1 MKRENCG
8 RGECHLK
15 KRKIAVV
22 IVAYTV
28 LLATSIN
35 TYKEQLEHP
44 IMSDVGKLLPTKIK
58 RVENAE
64 DERSLKQ
71 LVQDANVSGEKISI
85 AGMQHSQG
93 GQTYYP
99 NGTMLDMKGYN
110 EILEFD
116 PEKKRIRVQSGV
128 TWNDIQKKI
137 NPYGLAVQV
146 MQSQNIF
153 TVGGSLSVNVHGR
166 DIRHEALIDT
176 VESFRLLMAD
186 GTVRNVNREENADLF
201 PYVIGGYGLFG
212 VILDVTLQLTNDEL
226 YETHTKVLDYKEYSS
241 YFKNKVRRDENIRM
255 HLARISVAPN
265 SFLKE
270 MYVTDYVLA
279 EDQQKLKEYSKLKEE
294 NIIAAPKFL
303 LGLSRYSDWGKGAF
317 WDIQRSYFERTDGKY
332 ETRNNVMRSDSTFME
347 YDNPNLT
354 EVLQEYFVP
363 IDGFA
368 AYIDDL
374 RSVLNEEELNLLN
387 ITIRYVEKNENAVL
401 SYAKDDMFALV
412 LLINQGRSEDEI
424 KKTKVVIQKM
434 IDVTLKHNGSYYL
447 PYYSYPE
454 KEQLKKA
461 YPRIEEFLRKK
472 KEVDPEE
479 RFVNLFYKEYSK

>member
-1 MKRENCG
+1 M
-8 RGECHLK
+8 LK
-15 KRKIAVV
+15 KRTIIIGITAYGLLCMSSVYIYTKQIANPV
-22 IVAYTV
+22 
-28 LLATSIN
+28 
-35 TYKEQLEHP
+35 
-44 IMSDVGKLLPTKIK
+44 MSDVGKLLPTKIK
-58 RVENAE
+58 QVENVE
-64 DERSLKQ
+64 DEQALKK
-71 LVQDANVSGEKISI
+71 LVKDANALGEKISI

-99 NGTMLDMKGYN
+99 NGTVLDMKGYN
-110 EILEFD
+110 KILEFD

-128 TWNDIQKKI
+128 TWDDIQRKV

-186 GTVRNVNREENADLF
+186 GTVKNVSREEHADLF

-212 VILDVTLQLTNDEL
+212 VILDVTLKLTDDEL
-226 YETHTKVLDYKEYSS
+226 YTMQTKTLDYKEYTA
-241 YFKNKVRRDENIRM
+241 YFKEKVKKDENVRM

-279 EDQQKLKEYSKLKEE
+279 ENQNKREEYSKLKEE
-294 NIIAAPKFL
+294 NIIAAPKFF
-303 LGLSRYSDWGKGAF
+303 LGLSRYSDWGKNTF
-317 WDIQRSYFERTDGKY
+317 WDIQRNYTERINGTY

-347 YDNPNLT
+347 YENPNRT

-363 IDGFA
+363 IDHFT

-374 RSVLNEEELNLLN
+374 RNVLNKEELNLLN

-412 LLINQGRSEDEI
+412 LLINQGRSESEI
-424 KKTKVVIQKM
+424 KKTKAVLGKM

-447 PYYSYPE
+447 PYYSYPT
-454 KEQLKKA
+454 KQQLEQA
-461 YPRIEEFLRKK
+461 YPRIEEFLQKK
-472 KEVDPEE
+472 KEIDPQE
-479 RFVNLFYKEYSK
+479 RFVNLFYKEYSE

>member
-1 MKRENCG
+1 M
-8 RGECHLK
+8 
-15 KRKIAVV
+15 
-22 IVAYTV
+22 
-28 LLATSIN
+28 LLTASIH
-35 TYKEQLEHP
+35 TYKKQLNHP
-44 IMSDVGKLLPTKIK
+44 TMSDVGKLLPTKIK
-58 RVENAE
+58 RVESATE
-64 DERSLKQ
+64 EQPLIK
-71 LVQDANVSGEKISI
+71 LVRDAKVSGEKISI

-186 GTVRNVNREENADLF
+186 GTVRNVSREENADLF

-212 VILDVTLQLTNDEL
+212 VILDVTLKLTDDEL
-226 YETHTKVLDYKEYSS
+226 YEMHTKMLDYKEYTS
-241 YFKNKVRRDENIRM
+241 YFKEKVKKDENVRM

-265 SFLKE
+265 SFLRE

-279 EDQQKLKEYSKLKEE
+279 ESQRRLEEYSELKEE

-303 LGLSRYSDWGKGAF
+303 LGLSRYSEWGKNTF
-317 WDIQRSYFERTDGKY
+317 WDIQRSYFERTDGQF
-332 ETRNNVMRSDSTFME
+332 ETRNNVMRSDSAFME
-347 YDNPNLT
+347 YENPNRT

-363 IDGFA
+363 IDSFTE
-368 AYIDDL
+368 YIDDL
-374 RSVLNEEELNLLN
+374 RTILSEEELNLLN

-412 LLINQGRSEDEI
+412 LLINQGRSENEI
-424 KKTKVVIQKM
+424 KKTEGIIRKM
-434 IDVTLKHNGSYYL
+434 IDVTLKYHGSYYL
-447 PYYSYPE
+447 PYYSYP
-454 KEQLKKA
+454 KKDQLKKA
-461 YPRIEEFLRKK
+461 YPRIEEFLQKK
-472 KEVDPEE
+472 KDIDPEE
-479 RFVNLFYKEYSK
+479 RFVNLFYREYTK

>member
-1 MKRENCG
+1 M
-8 RGECHLK
+8 K
-15 KRKIAVV
+15 KRKIVVVV
-22 IVAYTV
+22 IAYTV
-28 LLATSIN
+28 LLTASIH
-35 TYKEQLEHP
+35 TYKKQLNHP
-44 IMSDVGKLLPTKIK
+44 TMSDVGKLLPTKIK
-58 RVENAE
+58 RVESATE
-64 DERSLKQ
+64 EQPLIK
-71 LVQDANVSGEKISI
+71 LVRDAKVSGEKISI

-186 GTVRNVNREENADLF
+186 GTVRNVSREENADLF

-212 VILDVTLQLTNDEL
+212 VILDVTLKLTDDEL
-226 YETHTKVLDYKEYSS
+226 YEMHTKMLDYKEYTS
-241 YFKNKVRRDENIRM
+241 YFKEKVKKDENVRM

-265 SFLKE
+265 SFLRE

-279 EDQQKLKEYSKLKEE
+279 ESQRRLEEYSELKEE

-303 LGLSRYSDWGKGAF
+303 LGLSRYSEWGKNTF
-317 WDIQRSYFERTDGKY
+317 WDIQRSYFERTDGQF
-332 ETRNNVMRSDSTFME
+332 ETRNNVMRSDSAFME
-347 YDNPNLT
+347 YENPNRT

-363 IDGFA
+363 IDSFTE
-368 AYIDDL
+368 YIDDL
-374 RSVLNEEELNLLN
+374 RTILSEEELNLLN

-412 LLINQGRSEDEI
+412 LLINQGRSENEI
-424 KKTKVVIQKM
+424 KKTEGIIRKM
-434 IDVTLKHNGSYYL
+434 IDVTLKYHGSYYL
-447 PYYSYPE
+447 PYYSYP
-454 KEQLKKA
+454 KKDQLKKA
-461 YPRIEEFLRKK
+461 YPRIEEFLQKK
-472 KEVDPEE
+472 KDIDPEE
-479 RFVNLFYKEYSK
+479 RFVNLFYREYTK

>member
-1 MKRENCG
+1 MKRENFR

-35 TYKEQLEHP
+35 TYKEQLDHP

-71 LVQDANVSGEKISI
+71 VVKDANTSGEKISI

-110 EILEFD
+110 KILEFD

-186 GTVRNVNREENADLF
+186 GTVRNVSREENAELF
-201 PYVIGGYGLFG
+201 SYVIGGYGLFG
-212 VILDVTLQLTNDEL
+212 VILDVTLKLTDDEL
-226 YETHTKVLDYKEYSS
+226 YEMHTRMIDYKEYTS
-241 YFKNKVRRDENIRM
+241 YFKDKVKRDENVRM

-270 MYVTDYVLA
+270 MYVTDYTLA
-279 EDQQKLKEYSKLKEE
+279 KNQNMREEYSELKEE

-303 LGLSRYSDWGKGAF
+303 LGLSRYSDWGKNTF
-317 WDIQRSYFERTDGKY
+317 WDIQRNYFERTDGAY
-332 ETRNNVMRSDSTFME
+332 ETRNNVMRSDSAFME
-347 YDNPNLT
+347 YENPNRT

-363 IDGFA
+363 VDFFA
-368 AYIDDL
+368 EYIDDL
-374 RSVLNEEELNLLN
+374 RNVLNEEEFNLLN
-387 ITIRYVEKNENAVL
+387 ITIRYVEKNGNAVL

-412 LLINQGRSEDEI
+412 LLINQGRSEGEI
-424 KKTKVVIQKM
+424 KKTEDVIQKM

-447 PYYSYPE
+447 PYYSYPT
-454 KEQLKKA
+454 KEQLKRA
-461 YPRIEEFLRKK
+461 YPRIEEFLQKK
-472 KEVDPEE
+472 KEADPKE
-479 RFVNLFYKEYSK
+479 RFVNLFYREYTK

>member
-1 MKRENCG
+1 M
-8 RGECHLK
+8 K
-15 KRKIAVV
+15 KRKIVVVV
-22 IVAYTV
+22 IAYTV
-28 LLATSIN
+28 LLTASIH
-35 TYKEQLEHP
+35 TYKKQLNHP
-44 IMSDVGKLLPTKIK
+44 TMSDVGKLLPTKIK
-58 RVENAE
+58 RVESATE
-64 DERSLKQ
+64 EQSLIN
-71 LVQDANVSGEKISI
+71 LVRDAKVSGEKISI

-186 GTVRNVNREENADLF
+186 GTVRNVSREENAELF

-212 VILDVTLQLTNDEL
+212 VILDVTLKLTDDEL
-226 YETHTKVLDYKEYSS
+226 YEMHTKMLDYKEYTS
-241 YFKNKVRRDENIRM
+241 YFKEKVKKDENVRM

-279 EDQQKLKEYSKLKEE
+279 ESQQRLEEYSELKEE

-303 LGLSRYSDWGKGAF
+303 LGLSRYSEWGKNTF
-317 WDIQRSYFERTDGKY
+317 WDIQRSYFERTDGQF
-332 ETRNNVMRSDSTFME
+332 ETRNNVMRSDSAFME
-347 YDNPNLT
+347 YENPNRT

-363 IDGFA
+363 IDSFTE
-368 AYIDDL
+368 YIDDL
-374 RSVLNEEELNLLN
+374 RTILSEEELNLLN

-412 LLINQGRSEDEI
+412 LLINQGRSENEI
-424 KKTKVVIQKM
+424 KQTEGIIRKM
-434 IDVTLKHNGSYYL
+434 IDVTLKYHGSYYL
-447 PYYSYPE
+447 PYYSYPT
-454 KEQLKKA
+454 KDQLKKA
-461 YPRIEEFLRKK
+461 YPRIEEFLQKK
-472 KEVDPEE
+472 KDIDPEE
-479 RFVNLFYKEYSK
+479 GFVNLFYREYTK

>member
-1 MKRENCG
+1 M
-8 RGECHLK
+8 K
-15 KRKIAVV
+15 KRKIVVVV
-22 IVAYTV
+22 IAYTV
-28 LLATSIN
+28 FLTASIH
-35 TYKEQLEHP
+35 TYKKQLNHP
-44 IMSDVGKLLPTKIK
+44 TMSDVGKLLPTKIK
-58 RVENAE
+58 RVESATE
-64 DERSLKQ
+64 EQSLIK
-71 LVQDANVSGEKISI
+71 LVRDAKVSGEKISI

-186 GTVRNVNREENADLF
+186 GTVRNVSREENADLF

-212 VILDVTLQLTNDEL
+212 VILDVTLKLTDDEL
-226 YETHTKVLDYKEYSS
+226 YEMHTKMLDYKEYTS
-241 YFKNKVRRDENIRM
+241 YFKEKVKKDENVRM
-255 HLARISVAPN
+255 HLARISVASN
-265 SFLKE
+265 SFLRE

-279 EDQQKLKEYSKLKEE
+279 ESQRRLEEYSELKEE

-303 LGLSRYSDWGKGAF
+303 LGLSRYSEWGKNTF
-317 WDIQRSYFERTDGKY
+317 WDIQRSYFERTDGQF
-332 ETRNNVMRSDSTFME
+332 ETRNNVMRSDSAFME
-347 YDNPNLT
+347 YENPNRT

-363 IDGFA
+363 IDSFTE
-368 AYIDDL
+368 YIDDL
-374 RSVLNEEELNLLN
+374 RTILSEEELNFLN

-412 LLINQGRSEDEI
+412 LLINQGRSENEI
-424 KKTKVVIQKM
+424 KKTEGIIRKM
-434 IDVTLKHNGSYYL
+434 IDVTLKYHGSYYL
-447 PYYSYPE
+447 PYYSYPT
-454 KEQLKKA
+454 KDQLKKA
-461 YPRIEEFLRKK
+461 YPRIEEFLQKK
-472 KEVDPEE
+472 KDIDPEE
-479 RFVNLFYKEYSK
+479 RFVNLFYREYTK

>member
-1 MKRENCG
+1 M
-8 RGECHLK
+8 K
-15 KRKIAVV
+15 KRKIVVVV
-22 IVAYTV
+22 IAYTV
-28 LLATSIN
+28 LLTASIH
-35 TYKEQLEHP
+35 TYKKQLNHP
-44 IMSDVGKLLPTKIK
+44 TMSDVGKLLPTKIK
-58 RVENAE
+58 RVESATE
-64 DERSLKQ
+64 EQSLIN
-71 LVQDANVSGEKISI
+71 LVRDAKVSGEKISI

-166 DIRHEALIDT
+166 DIRHEALVDT

-186 GTVRNVNREENADLF
+186 GTVRNVSREENAELF

-212 VILDVTLQLTNDEL
+212 VILDVTLKLTDDEL
-226 YETHTKVLDYKEYSS
+226 YEMHTKMLDYKEYTS
-241 YFKNKVRRDENIRM
+241 YFKEKVKKDENVRM

-279 EDQQKLKEYSKLKEE
+279 ESQQRLEEYSELKEE

-303 LGLSRYSDWGKGAF
+303 LGLSRYSEWGKNTF
-317 WDIQRSYFERTDGKY
+317 WDIQRSYFERTDGQF
-332 ETRNNVMRSDSTFME
+332 ETRNNVMRSDSAFME
-347 YDNPNLT
+347 YENPNRT

-363 IDGFA
+363 IDSFTE
-368 AYIDDL
+368 YIDDL
-374 RSVLNEEELNLLN
+374 RTILSEEELNLLN

-412 LLINQGRSEDEI
+412 LLINQGRSENEI
-424 KKTKVVIQKM
+424 KQTEGIIRKM
-434 IDVTLKHNGSYYL
+434 IDVTLKYHGSYYL
-447 PYYSYPE
+447 PYYSYPT
-454 KEQLKKA
+454 KDQLKKA
-461 YPRIEEFLRKK
+461 YPRIEEFLQKK
-472 KEVDPEE
+472 KDIDPEE
-479 RFVNLFYKEYSK
+479 RFVNLFYREYTK

>member
-1 MKRENCG
+1 M
-8 RGECHLK
+8 K
-15 KRKIAVV
+15 KRKIVVVV
-22 IVAYTV
+22 IAYTV
-28 LLATSIN
+28 LLTASIH
-35 TYKEQLEHP
+35 TYKKQLNHP
-44 IMSDVGKLLPTKIK
+44 TMSDVGKLLPTKIK
-58 RVENAE
+58 RVESATE
-64 DERSLKQ
+64 EQSLIK
-71 LVQDANVSGEKISI
+71 LVRDAKVSGEKISI

-186 GTVRNVNREENADLF
+186 GTVRNVSREENADLF

-212 VILDVTLQLTNDEL
+212 VILDVTLKLTDDEL
-226 YETHTKVLDYKEYSS
+226 YEMHTRMIDYKEYTT
-241 YFKNKVRRDENIRM
+241 YFKEKVKKDENVRM
-255 HLARISVAPN
+255 HLARISVAPH
-265 SFLKE
+265 SFLRE

-279 EDQQKLKEYSKLKEE
+279 DNQQRLEEYTKLKEE

-303 LGLSRYSDWGKGAF
+303 LGLSRYSEWGKNTF
-317 WDIQRSYFERTDGKY
+317 WDIQRSYFERTDGQF
-332 ETRNNVMRSDSTFME
+332 ETRNNVMRSDSAFME
-347 YDNPNLT
+347 YENPNRT

-363 IDGFA
+363 IDSFTE
-368 AYIDDL
+368 YIDDL
-374 RSVLNEEELNLLN
+374 RTILSEEELNLLN

-412 LLINQGRSEDEI
+412 LLINQGRSENEVKQTEGI
-424 KKTKVVIQKM
+424 IQKM
-434 IDVTLKHNGSYYL
+434 IDVTLKYHGSYYL
-447 PYYSYPE
+447 PYYSYPT
-454 KEQLKKA
+454 KDQLKKA
-461 YPRIEEFLRKK
+461 YPRIEEFLQKK
-472 KEVDPEE
+472 KDIDPEE
-479 RFVNLFYKEYSK
+479 RFVNLFYREYTK

>member
-1 MKRENCG
+1 M
-8 RGECHLK
+8 K
-15 KRKIAVV
+15 KRKIVVVV
-22 IVAYTV
+22 IVYTV
-28 LLATSIN
+28 LLTASIH
-35 TYKEQLEHP
+35 TYKKQLDQP

-58 RVENAE
+58 RVESATE
-64 DERSLKQ
+64 EQSLIK
-71 LVQDANVSGEKISI
+71 LVQDAKVSGEKISI

-186 GTVRNVNREENADLF
+186 GTVRNVSREENADLF

-212 VILDVTLQLTNDEL
+212 VILDVTLKLTDDEL
-226 YETHTKVLDYKEYSS
+226 YEMHTRMIDYKEYTT
-241 YFKNKVRRDENIRM
+241 YFKEKVRKDENVRM
-255 HLARISVAPN
+255 HLARISVAPH
-265 SFLKE
+265 SFLRE

-279 EDQQKLKEYSKLKEE
+279 DNQQRLEEYTKLKEE

-303 LGLSRYSDWGKGAF
+303 LGLSRYSEWGKNTF
-317 WDIQRSYFERTDGKY
+317 WDIQRSYFERTDGQF
-332 ETRNNVMRSDSTFME
+332 ETRNNVMRSDSAFME
-347 YDNPNLT
+347 YENPNRT

-363 IDGFA
+363 IDSFTE
-368 AYIDDL
+368 YIDDL
-374 RSVLNEEELNLLN
+374 RTILSEEELNLLN

-401 SYAKDDMFALV
+401 SYGKDDMFALV
-412 LLINQGRSEDEI
+412 LLINQGRSENEVKQTEGI
-424 KKTKVVIQKM
+424 IRKM
-434 IDVTLKHNGSYYL
+434 IDVTLKYHGSYYL
-447 PYYSYPE
+447 PYYSYPT
-454 KEQLKKA
+454 KDQLKKA
-461 YPRIEEFLRKK
+461 YPRIEEFLQKK
-472 KEVDPEE
+472 KDIDPEE
-479 RFVNLFYKEYSK
+479 RFVNLFYREYTK

>member
-1 MKRENCG
+1 MKGKRCR

-22 IVAYTV
+22 IMAYTV
-28 LLATSIN
+28 FLATSVN
-35 TYKEQLEHP
+35 TYKEQLNHP

-58 RVENAE
+58 RIENAE
-64 DERSLKQ
+64 DESSLKQ
-71 LVQDANVSGEKISI
+71 VVRDANVSGEKISI

-110 EILEFD
+110 KILEFN
-116 PEKKRIRVQSGV
+116 PAEKRIRVQSGV

-186 GTVRNVNREENADLF
+186 GTVRNVSREENADLF

-212 VILDVTLQLTNDEL
+212 VILDVTLKLTNDEL

-241 YFKNKVRRDENIRM
+241 YFKNKVRRDEDIRM
-255 HLARISVAPN
+255 HLARISVAPH

-279 EDQQKLKEYSKLKEE
+279 K
-294 NIIAAPKFL
+294 I
-303 LGLSRYSDWGKGAF
+303 SRS
-317 WDIQRSYFERTDGKY
+317 
-332 ETRNNVMRSDSTFME
+332 
-347 YDNPNLT
+347 
-354 EVLQEYFVP
+354 
-363 IDGFA
+363 
-368 AYIDDL
+368 
-374 RSVLNEEELNLLN
+374 
-387 ITIRYVEKNENAVL
+387 
-401 SYAKDDMFALV
+401 
-412 LLINQGRSEDEI
+412 
-424 KKTKVVIQKM
+424 
-434 IDVTLKHNGSYYL
+434 
-447 PYYSYPE
+447 
-454 KEQLKKA
+454 
-461 YPRIEEFLRKK
+461 
-472 KEVDPEE
+472 
-479 RFVNLFYKEYSK
+479 

>member
-1 MKRENCG
+1 M
-8 RGECHLK
+8 K
-15 KRKIAVV
+15 KRTIIIGITAYGLLCSASIYTYTKQIANPV
-22 IVAYTV
+22 
-28 LLATSIN
+28 
-35 TYKEQLEHP
+35 
-44 IMSDVGKLLPTKIK
+44 MSDVGRLLPTKIK
-58 RVENAE
+58 RVENVA
-64 DERSLKQ
+64 DEQALTK
-71 LVQDANVSGEKISI
+71 LVTDANVSSEKISI

-99 NGTMLDMKGYN
+99 NGTVLDMKRYN
-110 EILEFD
+110 KILDFD
-116 PEKKRIRVQSGV
+116 SEKKRIRVQSGV
-128 TWNDIQKKI
+128 TWDDIQKKV

-186 GTVRNVNREENADLF
+186 GTVKNVSREENADLF

-212 VILDVTLQLTNDEL
+212 VILDVTLKLTDDEL
-226 YETHTKVLDYKEYSS
+226 YTMQTKTLDYKEYTS
-241 YFKNKVRRDENIRM
+241 YFKEKVKKDENVRM

-279 EDQQKLKEYSKLKEE
+279 ENQNKRKEYSKLKEE
-294 NIIAAPKFL
+294 NIIAAPKFF
-303 LGLSRYSDWGKGAF
+303 LGLSRYSDWGKNTF
-317 WDIQRSYFERTDGKY
+317 WDIQRNYIERINGTY

-347 YDNPNLT
+347 YENPNRT
-354 EVLQEYFVP
+354 EILQEYFVP
-363 IDGFA
+363 IDQFT

-374 RSVLNEEELNLLN
+374 RNVLNKEELNLLN

-412 LLINQGRSEDEI
+412 LLINQGRSESEI
-424 KKTKVVIQKM
+424 KKTKAVLGKM

-447 PYYSYPE
+447 PYYSYPT
-454 KEQLKKA
+454 KQQLKQA
-461 YPRIEEFLRKK
+461 YPRIEEFLQKK
-472 KEVDPEE
+472 KEIDPQE

>member
-1 MKRENCG
+1 M
-8 RGECHLK
+8 K
-15 KRKIAVV
+15 KRTIIIA
-22 IVAYTV
+22 ITAYG
-28 LLATSIN
+28 LLCMSSVYIYTKQIAN
-35 TYKEQLEHP
+35 P
-44 IMSDVGKLLPTKIK
+44 VMSDVGKLLPSKIK

-64 DERSLKQ
+64 DEHALQK
-71 LVQDANVSGEKISI
+71 LVKDANTSGEKISI

-99 NGTMLDMKGYN
+99 NGTVLDMKGYN
-110 EILEFD
+110 KILEFD

-128 TWNDIQKKI
+128 TWDDIQKKV

-186 GTVRNVNREENADLF
+186 GTVKNVSREENADLF

-212 VILDVTLQLTNDEL
+212 VILDVTLKLTDDEL
-226 YETHTKVLDYKEYSS
+226 YELQTRTLDYKEYTA
-241 YFKNKVRRDENIRM
+241 YFKEKVKKDENVRM
-255 HLARISVAPN
+255 HLARISVAPT

-279 EDQQKLKEYSKLKEE
+279 ENQNKREEYSKLKEE
-294 NIIAAPKFL
+294 NIIAAPKFS
-303 LGLSRYSDWGKGAF
+303 LGLSRYSDWGKNTF
-317 WDIQRSYFERTDGKY
+317 WDIQRNYIERINGTY

-347 YDNPNLT
+347 YENPNRT

-363 IDGFA
+363 IDHFT

-374 RSVLNEEELNLLN
+374 RNVLNKEELNLLN

-412 LLINQGRSEDEI
+412 LLINQGRSESEI
-424 KKTKVVIQKM
+424 KKTKAVLGKM

-447 PYYSYPE
+447 PYYSYPT
-454 KEQLKKA
+454 KQQLREA
-461 YPRIEEFLRKK
+461 YPRIEEFLQKK
-472 KEVDPEE
+472 KESDPQE
-479 RFVNLFYKEYSK
+479 RFVNLFHKEYSE

>member
-1 MKRENCG
+1 M
-8 RGECHLK
+8 K
-15 KRKIAVV
+15 KRKIVVV

-28 LLATSIN
+28 LLAASVH
-35 TYKEQLEHP
+35 TYKKQLDHP
-44 IMSDVGKLLPTKIK
+44 MMSDVGKLLPTKIK
-58 RVENAE
+58 RVESAT
-64 DERSLKQ
+64 DEHSLIK
-71 LVQDANVSGEKISI
+71 LVQDAKVSGEKISI

-110 EILEFD
+110 KILEFD
-116 PEKKRIRVQSGV
+116 AEKKRIRVQGGV

-176 VESFRLLMAD
+176 VDSFRLLMAD
-186 GTVRNVNREENADLF
+186 GTVRNVSREENAELF

-212 VILDVTLQLTNDEL
+212 VILDVTLKLTDDEL
-226 YETHTKVLDYKEYSS
+226 YEMHTRMIDYKEYAS
-241 YFKNKVRRDENIRM
+241 YFKEKVKRDENVRM

-270 MYVTDYVLA
+270 MYVTDYTLA
-279 EDQQKLKEYSKLKEE
+279 QNQNMREEYSELKEE

-303 LGLSRYSDWGKGAF
+303 LGLSRYSDWGKNTF
-317 WDIQRSYFERTDGKY
+317 WDIQRGYFERTDGKY
-332 ETRNNVMRSDSTFME
+332 ETRNNVMRSDSAFME
-347 YDNPNLT
+347 YENPNRT

-363 IDGFA
+363 IDAFA
-368 AYIDDL
+368 EYIDDL
-374 RSVLNEEELNLLN
+374 RKALNEEEFNLLN

-412 LLINQGRSEDEI
+412 LLINQGRSESEI
-424 KKTKVVIQKM
+424 KKTEDVIRKM
-434 IDVTLKHNGSYYL
+434 IDITLKHNGSYYL
-447 PYYSYPE
+447 PYYSYPT
-454 KEQLKKA
+454 KEQLKRA
-461 YPRIEEFLRKK
+461 YPRIEEFLKKK
-472 KEVDPEE
+472 KEVDSEE
-479 RFVNLFYKEYSK
+479 RFVNLFYREYTK

>member
-1 MKRENCG
+1 M
-8 RGECHLK
+8 K

-28 LLATSIN
+28 LLATSIY

-64 DERSLKQ
+64 DESSLKK

-176 VESFRLLMAD
+176 VEWFRLLMAD
-186 GTVRNVNREENADLF
+186 GTVRNVSREENADLF

-241 YFKNKVRRDENIRM
+241 YFKNKVRRNKI
-255 HLARISVAPN
+255 
-265 SFLKE
+265 
-270 MYVTDYVLA
+270 YVC
-279 EDQQKLKEYSKLKEE
+279 
-294 NIIAAPKFL
+294 I
-303 LGLSRYSDWGKGAF
+303 
-317 WDIQRSYFERTDGKY
+317 
-332 ETRNNVMRSDSTFME
+332 
-347 YDNPNLT
+347 
-354 EVLQEYFVP
+354 
-363 IDGFA
+363 
-368 AYIDDL
+368 
-374 RSVLNEEELNLLN
+374 
-387 ITIRYVEKNENAVL
+387 
-401 SYAKDDMFALV
+401 
-412 LLINQGRSEDEI
+412 
-424 KKTKVVIQKM
+424 
-434 IDVTLKHNGSYYL
+434 
-447 PYYSYPE
+447 
-454 KEQLKKA
+454 
-461 YPRIEEFLRKK
+461 
-472 KEVDPEE
+472 
-479 RFVNLFYKEYSK
+479 

>member
-1 MKRENCG
+1 M
-8 RGECHLK
+8 K
-15 KRKIAVV
+15 KRKIVVVV
-22 IVAYTV
+22 IAYTV
-28 LLATSIN
+28 LLTASIH
-35 TYKEQLEHP
+35 TYKKQLNHP
-44 IMSDVGKLLPTKIK
+44 TMSDVGKLLPTKIK
-58 RVENAE
+58 RVESATE
-64 DERSLKQ
+64 EQSLIN
-71 LVQDANVSGEKISI
+71 LVRDAKVSGEKISI

-186 GTVRNVNREENADLF
+186 GTVRNVSREENAELF

-212 VILDVTLQLTNDEL
+212 VILDVTLKLTDDEL
-226 YETHTKVLDYKEYSS
+226 YEMHTKMLDYKEYTS
-241 YFKNKVRRDENIRM
+241 YFKEKVKKDENVRM

-279 EDQQKLKEYSKLKEE
+279 ESQQRLEEYSELKEE

-303 LGLSRYSDWGKGAF
+303 LGLSRYSEWGKNTF
-317 WDIQRSYFERTDGKY
+317 WDIQRSYFERTDGQF
-332 ETRNNVMRSDSTFME
+332 ETRNNVMRSDSAFME
-347 YDNPNLT
+347 YENPNRT

-363 IDGFA
+363 VDSFTE
-368 AYIDDL
+368 YIDDL
-374 RSVLNEEELNLLN
+374 RTILSEEELNLLN

-412 LLINQGRSEDEI
+412 LLINQGRSENEI
-424 KKTKVVIQKM
+424 KKTEGIIRKM
-434 IDVTLKHNGSYYL
+434 IDVTLKYHGSYYL
-447 PYYSYPE
+447 PYYSYPM
-454 KEQLKKA
+454 KDQLKKA
-461 YPRIEEFLRKK
+461 YPRIEEFLQKK
-472 KEVDPEE
+472 KDIDPEE
-479 RFVNLFYKEYSK
+479 RFVNLFYREYTK

>member
-1 MKRENCG
+1 M
-8 RGECHLK
+8 K
-15 KRKIAVV
+15 KRKIVVVV
-22 IVAYTV
+22 IAYTV
-28 LLATSIN
+28 LLTASIH
-35 TYKEQLEHP
+35 TYKKQLNHP
-44 IMSDVGKLLPTKIK
+44 TMSDVGKLLPTKIK
-58 RVENAE
+58 RVESATE
-64 DERSLKQ
+64 EQSLIN
-71 LVQDANVSGEKISI
+71 LVRDAKVSGEKISI

-186 GTVRNVNREENADLF
+186 GTVRNVSREENAELF

-212 VILDVTLQLTNDEL
+212 VILDVTLKLTDDEL
-226 YETHTKVLDYKEYSS
+226 YEMHTKMLDYKEYTS
-241 YFKNKVRRDENIRM
+241 YFKEKVKKDENVRM

-279 EDQQKLKEYSKLKEE
+279 ESQQRLEEYSELKEE

-303 LGLSRYSDWGKGAF
+303 LGLSRYSEWGKNTF
-317 WDIQRSYFERTDGKY
+317 WDIQRSYFERTDGQF
-332 ETRNNVMRSDSTFME
+332 ETRNNVMRSDSAFME
-347 YDNPNLT
+347 YENPNRT

-363 IDGFA
+363 IDSFTE
-368 AYIDDL
+368 YIDDL
-374 RSVLNEEELNLLN
+374 RTILSEEELNLLN

-412 LLINQGRSEDEI
+412 LLINQGRSENEI
-424 KKTKVVIQKM
+424 KQTEGIIRKM
-434 IDVTLKHNGSYYL
+434 IDVTLKYHGSYYL
-447 PYYSYPE
+447 PYYSYPT
-454 KEQLKKA
+454 KDQLKKA
-461 YPRIEEFLRKK
+461 YPRIEEFLQKK
-472 KEVDPEE
+472 KDIDPEE
-479 RFVNLFYKEYSK
+479 RFVNLFYREYTK